1 MSENLDLVR
10 SIHVAHE
17 RGDYSEVEWAHPEI
31 EYVWA
36 DGLSAGSWTGL
47 AGMAEGWRDYLS
59 TWEELRTVVE
69 EYRELDEERVVVLY
83 AFRGR
88 GKASGLEVGQMRGRG
103 AGLFHVRDGKVV
115 RLVLYWG
122 RDRDHAQ
129 LPAHLEDPAHG
140 RAYFPPHR
148 NKRWWHCRAG
158 CAQTAIL
165 MAVKPSTS
173 CSARQ
178 W

>member
-17 RGDYSEVEWAHPEI
+17 RGDYSPVEWAHPEI

-36 DGLSAGSWTGL
+36 DRLSAGTRTGL

-69 EYRELDEERVVVLY
+69 EYREIDEERVLVLY

-88 GKASGLEVGQMRGRG
+88 GKASGLEVGQMRGKG
-103 AGLFHVRDGKVV
+103 AGLFYVRDGKVA
-115 RLVLYWG
+115 RLVNYW
-122 RDRDHAQ
+122 DRERALAD
-129 LPAHLEDPAHG
+129 LGLEE
-140 RAYFPPHR
+140 
-148 NKRWWHCRAG
+148 
-158 CAQTAIL
+158 
-165 MAVKPSTS
+165 
-173 CSARQ
+173 
-178 W
+178 